1 VKLAIGGSGAVA
13 GFLLQLELCRSFS
26 FLSFAALTRSSE
38 LCCWPFPLRS
48 PILLSSGLALLQ
60 KPASLSQRTV
70 FFLIVRHKSWH
81 AFADEANGKAN
92 NQTFC
97 T

>member
-1 VKLAIGGSGAVA
+1 V
-13 GFLLQLELCRSFS
+13 S
-26 FLSFAALTRSSE
+26 FLFISFFCGSDSQFGVVLLA
-38 LCCWPFPLRS
+38 FPLRS

-70 FFLIVRHKSWH
+70 FSLIVRHKSWH